1 MPRAEAKAPLLTGG
15 EEVDAWFAGINLGG
29 YGYAE
34 AIKREGYDQVAFFKD
49 VDDAEA
55 TRLARDV
62 AHMKVPHQRAFLAAL
77 QAMKAPLPGKPR
89 PQNKKA
95 QNQKKPFR
103 LMREKWEKGTS
114 LPFGFCVGDISESL
128 MVKPFPQFNPDD
140 WAGHLDAQQYA
151 EIEASLRTNFPAAQ
165 GTTAS
170 QRRCVMCGY
179 WMMAL
184 TIIGMPFSCP
194 CIFKLTNPELPAVS
208 AR

>member
-1 MPRAEAKAPLLTGG
+1 MPRAETKAPLLTGG
-15 EEVDAWFAGINLGG
+15 EVDAWFAGINLGG
-29 YGYAE
+29 RGYAE
-34 AIKREGYDQVAFFKD
+34 AIKQEGYDQLAFFQN

-55 TRLARDV
+55 TRLANDV
-62 AHMKVPHQRAFLAAL
+62 AHMKVAHQRAFLAAVK
-77 QAMKAPLPGKPR
+77 AMKAPPHNQR
-89 PQNKKA
+89 PPKQTA
-95 QNQKKPFR
+95 QGQKKPFR
-103 LMREKWEKGTS
+103 LMREKWENPGQCALYCS
-114 LPFGFCVGDISESL
+114 DDLSESL
-128 MVKPFPQFNPDD
+128 MVKPFPKFNPDD